1 MSGWW
6 YVSVPNM
13 TAAVKVE
20 RGVIVEAPPILQK
33 FVGQPSKNL
42 GKWMRA
48 MGDFK
53 FERLP
58 DMTHI
63 FGWGNNP
70 KRATM
75 KGRPCRVIA
84 RGTMRSVLIEFA
96 DGQREIVSYRSL
108 REIK

>member
-1 MSGWW
+1 MTWW
-6 YVSVPNM
+6 YVSIPNM

-42 GKWMRA
+42 GRWMRT
-48 MGDFK
+48 MGDFT
-53 FERLP
+53 FEPLP
-58 DMTHI
+58 DLTHEYV
-63 FGWGNNP
+63 WGNNE
-70 KRATM
+70 KRALL
-75 KGRPCRVIA
+75 KGRPCRIVA

-96 DGQREIVSYRSL
+96 NGQREVVSYRSL